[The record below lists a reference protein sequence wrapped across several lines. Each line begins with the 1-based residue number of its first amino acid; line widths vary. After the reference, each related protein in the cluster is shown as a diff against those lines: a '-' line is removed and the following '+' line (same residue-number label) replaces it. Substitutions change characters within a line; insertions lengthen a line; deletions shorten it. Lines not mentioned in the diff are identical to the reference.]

1 MQEGSRVALV
11 HDFLVDVRGA
21 ERVFLALCDLFPQA
35 DLFTAVYDE
44 EGTEGRFAHR
54 TLHTSYLQR
63 LRPSA
68 RTFRT
73 LLPLY
78 PAAMESLDLRGYDLV
93 ISSSSA
99 WAHGVIPDEDAVHV
113 CYCHN
118 PFRYAWNARQE
129 TLAAR
134 GPLGRAALGA
144 VFQRW
149 RQWDWIAAQRV
160 DAYVANSQT
169 TKRRVARY
177 FGREAT
183 VLHPP
188 VDVERFTPATP
199 GDAYVVLSE
208 LMPHKR
214 IEVAVRAFNELRLPL
229 LVVGNGPDARR
240 LHRMAGP
247 TVSFTGRVSDAEAA
261 RILAR
266 AQALVVT
273 ATEEF
278 GIAAVEA
285 QAAGR
290 PVIALH
296 EGGLRETVI
305 DGETGTFF
313 DAPEPEALAEA
324 VLAFDALAVD
334 PAACVASARRFDTA
348 QFRRGLRS
356 VVDVALDGLGSRR
369 GGPAPAAT
377 PLPRPGAPGVSRR
390 EVAAGALLALG
401 AAALSAFTI
410 LRGYGPHDEGLML
423 AWARRIADGQWPY
436 RDFWS
441 NYAPGQPLLLAALVK
456 LFGPSLLWWRIVR
469 VAIDATVSVLAF
481 AYVRRHAGTGWAL
494 GAWVAVAG
502 AMAWPSGPGP
512 NAPALALALGAL
524 LLARRAPLGAG
535 ALAGLA
541 VFVRPEIGVAAAL
554 GAMLEARGSAG
565 GEPRRRGAARIAV
578 AALVVAVLAFA
589 PFAIVAGGDMA
600 DQVLGFAS
608 KQDLQRLPFP
618 LDYDGGFDPNKLLE
632 FYLPAILVAGSALWA
647 GWALVRRDGFALAP
661 LVAVGL
667 RLPARAHRRVPPR
680 AAVGRPGHRAGVR
693 GRPRGARAAAR
704 GARGGARARRAAR
717 PGAAG
722 RAGAAPA
729 GAGGDPGAGGRR
741 RAHDSGRRRRVAR
754 PDPVRPGPRARP
766 RAGARRPA
774 AL

>member
-1 MQEGSRVALV
+1 
-11 HDFLVDVRGA
+11 VDVRGA

-54 TLHTSYLQR
+54 AVHTSYLQR
-63 LRPSA
+63 LRPSS
-68 RTFRT
+68 RTFRA

-129 TLAAR
+129 TLSAR
-134 GPLGRAALGA
+134 GPLARAALGA

-188 VDVERFTPATP
+188 VDVERFTPARP

-208 LMPHKR
+208 LMAHKR
-214 IEVAVRAFNELRLPL
+214 IEVAVRAFNQLRLPL

-247 TVSFTGRVSDAEAA
+247 TVSFTGRVSDLEAA

-266 AQALVVT
+266 ARALVVT

-305 DGETGTFF
+305 EGETGAFF
-313 DAPEPEALAEA
+313 DAPEPEALAA
-324 VLAFDALAVD
+324 VVLAFDALAVD

-348 QFRRGLRS
+348 HFRRGLRS
-356 VVDVALDGLGSRR
+356 VVDLALDGLGSRR
-369 GGPAPAAT
+369 
-377 PLPRPGAPGVSRR
+377 
-390 EVAAGALLALG
+390 
-401 AAALSAFTI
+401 
-410 LRGYGPHDEGLML
+410 
-423 AWARRIADGQWPY
+423 
-436 RDFWS
+436 
-441 NYAPGQPLLLAALVK
+441 
-456 LFGPSLLWWRIVR
+456 
-469 VAIDATVSVLAF
+469 
-481 AYVRRHAGTGWAL
+481 
-494 GAWVAVAG
+494 
-502 AMAWPSGPGP
+502 
-512 NAPALALALGAL
+512 
-524 LLARRAPLGAG
+524 
-535 ALAGLA
+535 
-541 VFVRPEIGVAAAL
+541 
-554 GAMLEARGSAG
+554 
-565 GEPRRRGAARIAV
+565 
-578 AALVVAVLAFA
+578 
-589 PFAIVAGGDMA
+589 
-600 DQVLGFAS
+600 
-608 KQDLQRLPFP
+608 
-618 LDYDGGFDPNKLLE
+618 
-632 FYLPAILVAGSALWA
+632 
-647 GWALVRRDGFALAP
+647 
-661 LVAVGL
+661 
-667 RLPARAHRRVPPR
+667 
-680 AAVGRPGHRAGVR
+680 
-693 GRPRGARAAAR
+693 
-704 GARGGARARRAAR
+704 RARRRPPRRSRGLAR
-717 PGAAG
+717 P
-722 RAGAAPA
+722 
-729 GAGGDPGAGGRR
+729 
-741 RAHDSGRRRRVAR
+741 V
-754 PDPVRPGPRARP
+754 
-766 RAGARRPA
+766 
-774 AL
+774 

>member
-54 TLHTSYLQR
+54 TVHTSYLQR

-68 RTFRT
+68 RTFRA

-169 TKRRVARY
+169 TKRRVAALLRPRGDRPAPARRRRALHAGHA
-177 FGREAT
+177 GRRLRRALRADAPQAHRGRGAG
-183 VLHPP
+183 VQRAAPAAAGGRQRP
-188 VDVERFTPATP
+188 RRAPAAPDGRADGAASPAASATP
-199 GDAYVVLSE
+199 
-208 LMPHKR
+208 R
-214 IEVAVRAFNELRLPL
+214 RRASWR
-229 LVVGNGPDARR
+229 ARR
-240 LHRMAGP
+240 
-247 TVSFTGRVSDAEAA
+247 
-261 RILAR
+261 
-266 AQALVVT
+266 ALVVT

-296 EGGLRETVI
+296 EGGVRETVI
-305 DGETGTFF
+305 EGETGAFF

-356 VVDVALDGLGSRR
+356 VVDLALDGLGSRR
-369 GGPAPAAT
+369 A
-377 PLPRPGAPGVSRR
+377 
-390 EVAAGALLALG
+390 
-401 AAALSAFTI
+401 
-410 LRGYGPHDEGLML
+410 
-423 AWARRIADGQWPY
+423 ARRRP
-436 RDFWS
+436 
-441 NYAPGQPLLLAALVK
+441 P
-456 LFGPSLLWWRIVR
+456 
-469 VAIDATVSVLAF
+469 
-481 AYVRRHAGTGWAL
+481 RRSRG
-494 GAWVAVAG
+494 
-502 AMAWPSGPGP
+502 
-512 NAPALALALGAL
+512 
-524 LLARRAPLGAG
+524 LAR
-535 ALAGLA
+535 
-541 VFVRPEIGVAAAL
+541 
-554 GAMLEARGSAG
+554 
-565 GEPRRRGAARIAV
+565 
-578 AALVVAVLAFA
+578 
-589 PFAIVAGGDMA
+589 
-600 DQVLGFAS
+600 
-608 KQDLQRLPFP
+608 
-618 LDYDGGFDPNKLLE
+618 
-632 FYLPAILVAGSALWA
+632 
-647 GWALVRRDGFALAP
+647 
-661 LVAVGL
+661 
-667 RLPARAHRRVPPR
+667 
-680 AAVGRPGHRAGVR
+680 
-693 GRPRGARAAAR
+693 
-704 GARGGARARRAAR
+704 
-717 PGAAG
+717 
-722 RAGAAPA
+722 
-729 GAGGDPGAGGRR
+729 
-741 RAHDSGRRRRVAR
+741 
-754 PDPVRPGPRARP
+754 PV
-766 RAGARRPA
+766 
-774 AL
+774 